1 MYFQTYIIVS
11 NVTYYIA
18 CNFFKHTEGKSLQR
32 IIAYQNSYKNFMY
45 LNGLS
50 VILYNFFN
58 IKRMPTK
65 SDNSLLYDIFTVVW
79 WSLMSEFIFSILHR
93 LLHTKKLYWIHKQH
107 HKNNPSFSTSS
118 LDCHPLEFFFCNTL
132 SIVLP
137 MYMFPASG
145 IIGLLWII
153 FVTLNTCYAHHKEG
167 THMIHHRRFKYNYG
181 QGSYML
187 DKAFGTYLD
196 KDN

>member
-1 MYFQTYIIVS
+1 MYLQTYIIVS

-18 CNFFKHTEGKSLQR
+18 CKFFESTEGKSMLR
-32 IIAYQNSYKNFMY
+32 IIAYQNSCKNFMY

-58 IKRMPTK
+58 IKRMPTIP
-65 SDNSLLYDIFTVVW
+65 DNTLLFDIFTMIW
-79 WSLMSEFIFSILHR
+79 WCLLSEFIFATVQR
-93 LLHTKKLYWIHKQH
+93 LINMEKLYWIHKQH

-132 SIVLP
+132 SILLP

-145 IIGLLWII
+145 IIGLIWII
-153 FVTLNTCYAHHKEG
+153 LVTLNTCYSHHKKC
-167 THMIHHRRFKYNYG
+167 TYMIHNKRFRYNNG
-181 QGSYML
+181 NGS
-187 DKAFGTYLD
+187 
-196 KDN
+196 